1 MADAWVYM
9 LRCADGS
16 LYTGWSTDVPRRL
29 AAHSAGKASKYT
41 ASRLPAELVF
51 LAPMRDRASARREE
65 ARIKALDRVSKLAL
79 VAEGS
84 RRSAPDLART

>member
-16 LYTGWSTDVPRRL
+16 LYTGWSTDVHRRL
-29 AAHSAGKASKYT
+29 AAHAAGRASKYT

-51 LAPMRDRASARREE
+51 AAPMPDRASARREE
-65 ARIKALDRVSKLAL
+65 ARIKALDRVDKLELIASG
-79 VAEGS
+79 ASPPAGN
-84 RRSAPDLART
+84 A

>member
-1 MADAWVYM
+1 VADAWVYI

-16 LYTGWSTDVPRRL
+16 LYTGWSTDMRRRL
-29 AAHSAGKASKYT
+29 AAHAAGKASKYT

-65 ARIKALDRVSKLAL
+65 ARIKALDRSGKLAL
-79 VAEGS
+79 IAEGS
-84 RRSAPDLART
+84 RGPVPDLAPT